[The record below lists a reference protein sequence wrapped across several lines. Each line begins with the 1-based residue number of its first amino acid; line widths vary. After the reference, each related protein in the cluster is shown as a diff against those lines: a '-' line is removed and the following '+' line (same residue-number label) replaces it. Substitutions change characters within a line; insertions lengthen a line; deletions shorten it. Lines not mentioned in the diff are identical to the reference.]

1 MNMFNNIKCFCF
13 CAVQMDKSWGQ
24 DIWTGSYE
32 CAIMMNIKL
41 KSKYNFAVGIGAVK
55 TIASI
60 IKMEV
65 VPVYSREMWYIL
77 AKTEFSYRIKR
88 ITLEKKVVK
97 GLDVEAIELET
108 QELLRRLAKG
118 PEQIKA
124 EGWNST
130 LELQISL
137 ERAQLQ

>member
-1 MNMFNNIKCFCF
+1 MLSALCGENTLSVTEN
-13 CAVQMDKSWGQ
+13 G
-24 DIWTGSYE
+24 
-32 CAIMMNIKL
+32 
-41 KSKYNFAVGIGAVK
+41 
-55 TIASI
+55 
-60 IKMEV
+60 
-65 VPVYSREMWYIL
+65 PVNSREMWYIL
-77 AKTEFSYRIKR
+77 AKTEFSYRINR